1 MFQVERQEEI
11 VRILEEKPRVTVE
24 ELAKLLNVTAMT
36 IRRDLKYLESVQ
48 IVSRTF
54 GGAVLKS
61 KLTLELP
68 RQEKVMQNQQEKER
82 IALAAAALVREGQTV
97 LLDAGTTTM
106 EIAKQLTRLKDL
118 TIITND
124 VLIAAHLVVASNF
137 EIYCTGDRVQNRT
150 GSCMGS
156 RAIQFLKQIYAD
168 IAFIG
173 ASSIDVELGISGP
186 TFEKAELK
194 KEMILSAEQVILVA
208 DNSKFNRRS
217 INKICSL
224 NDISLI
230 ICDQGLD
237 KKVADGLREIDVKL
251 QLV

>member
-11 VRILEEKPRVTVE
+11 VRILEQKPSVTVE
-24 ELAKLLNVTAMT
+24 ELAKRLDVTSMT

-48 IVSRTF
+48 VVSRTF
-54 GGAVLKS
+54 GGAVLKT
-61 KLTLELP
+61 KLTMELSH
-68 RQEKVMQNQQEKER
+68 KDKLMQNKEEKER
-82 IALAAAALVREGQTV
+82 IAIAAASLVADGQTII
-97 LLDAGTTTM
+97 LDAGTTTM
-106 EIAKQLTRLKDL
+106 EIAKQLTKKQNL

-124 VLIAAHLVVASNF
+124 VLIAAYLVLSSNF
-137 EIYCTGDRVQNRT
+137 AIFCTGDRVQNIT
-150 GSCMGS
+150 GACMGS
-156 RAIQFLKQIYAD
+156 RAIQFFKEMYAD

-173 ASSIDVELGISGP
+173 ASSLDVQLGMSAP

-208 DNSKFNRRS
+208 DKSKFNKRS

-224 NDISLI
+224 EEFSLI
-230 ICDQGLD
+230 ICDKGLD
-237 KKVADGLREIDVKL
+237 ETVLERLGETDVKL